1 MGGSRDSRWLETSQ
15 PLCPRIIRPDRP
27 TTSTFPH
34 FVVRR
39 PQWISKG
46 GLGRTFSARRK
57 CNLGLWNT
65 LLYAQ
70 VEVKHCQKQ
79 IRAQIVHTLVLKDKL
94 WHLQINH
101 LARDL

>member
-15 PLCPRIIRPDRP
+15 SLRPRIIRPDRP

-34 FVVRR
+34 LAVRR
-39 PQWISKG
+39 SQRFSKG
-46 GLGRTFSARRK
+46 RLGRTFSARRK

-79 IRAQIVHTLVLKDKL
+79 TRAQIVHTLVSKNKL
-94 WHLQINH
+94 WHLQIDH